1 MFYLRVFYDRV
12 CRLVSTVSLTSVLRA
27 LLYYVS
33 TSILYLFQNETFQ
46 KKLLKAF
53 PKSHAHLNCR
63 KVVRNGDKKLQYNL
77 PNLLN
82 DFFFE

>member
-1 MFYLRVFYDRV
+1 MLYMRVFYDRV

-33 TSILYLFQNETFQ
+33 SSILYLFQNETFQ

-53 PKSHAHLNCR
+53 PKSHAHLNR
-63 KVVRNGDKKLQYNL
+63 RNVVQNSDKNINVTFLTC
-77 PNLLN
+77 
-82 DFFFE
+82 